1 MKRDEVMIHVS
12 CESPWSPGLTIGL
25 LVSGSGAGT
34 AELLGLVSAGI
45 GDEQRAVVTD
55 QDILDLLLRSF
66 IHVFLIISHQ
76 RLGNGL
82 TNGVDLSDVTAAVDA
97 NANIH
102 RRETVLAQ
110 QQHGLLQLLTQ
121 RARFDE
127 MERSAIDLDE
137 AFAALAVRYGR
148 RRLLTPEYLHRPKN
162 FLLAHV
168 SRLKNN
174 NFSILYFKQIETTQ

>member
-1 MKRDEVMIHVS
+1 MKRDEIMIHVS
-12 CESPWSPGLTIGL
+12 RGSPWSPGLTVGL
-25 LVSGSGAGT
+25 LVSGSGSGT

-45 GDEQRAVVTD
+45 GDEQRAVITD
-55 QDILDLLLRSF
+55 QDLLLRSF
-66 IHVFLIISHQ
+66 VHVFLIISHQ

-82 TNGVDLSDVTAAVDA
+82 TNGVYLSDVTAAVDA

-110 QQHGLLQLLTQ
+110 QQHGLLQLLTE

-127 MERSAIDLDE
+127 VKRSAIDLDQ
-137 AFAALAVRYGR
+137 AFATFAVRHGR
-148 RRLLTPEYLHRPKN
+148 RRLLTPEHLHRPKN

-168 SRLKNN
+168 SRLKKNH
-174 NFSILYFKQIETTQ
+174 FSILYFKQIETTQL